1 MSSMNKVSMALDD
14 VIKADRKANKGNK
27 NGKKGGNGVNK
38 KSGNAKN
45 GAGKQSPATA
55 QLVKK
60 LVKRALAQRG
70 VGVKPRQIRRNNNT
84 NGGGN
89 RTIVKKVV
97 RRVSA
102 PPRSNRNKPLGVS
115 QRSRTIV
122 RRRVIPAPQP
132 TRTVVREIR
141 YIREPQRPSPQVQRR
156 VVYQQPRQ
164 QSRPAPRQVVYV
176 DRSPP
181 HRQQRFSGS
190 SFSSRRPANVRRNA
204 DPFYEPRN
212 FLQRVPI
219 SRY

>member
-1 MSSMNKVSMALDD
+1 MNKVSMALDD

-38 KSGNAKN
+38 KTGNAKN
-45 GAGKQSPATA
+45 GAAKQQPATA
-55 QLVKK
+55 KLVQK

-70 VGVKPRQIRRNNNT
+70 VGVKPRTIRHRNNPA
-84 NGGGN
+84 GGN

-141 YIREPQRPSPQVQRR
+141 YIREPPRPAPRVQHR
-156 VVYQQPRQ
+156 VVYQQPR

-181 HRQQRFSGS
+181 RRQQRFNDRGS
-190 SFSSRRPANVRRNA
+190 SFSSRRPAVRRNA

-212 FLQRVPI
+212 FLQRVPTG
-219 SRY
+219 RY